1 MEYYICM
8 VTAFQF
14 KKKNA
19 FIILFSQSP
28 SITYKDYYSH
38 SEISETKIRNISNVL
53 QISFIKWQIPYLSQH
68 TLDPGIFSLNYT
80 VSFALDCSTL
90 IQYILKSH

>member
-38 SEISETKIRNISNVL
+38 SEISETKNQEHKQCAPN
-53 QISFIKWQIPYLSQH
+53 QFY
-68 TLDPGIFSLNYT
+68 
-80 VSFALDCSTL
+80 
-90 IQYILKSH
+90 